1 MPRTQIP
8 TKGGGRGSRGGKCNR
23 GGRNARGGRGNDL
36 QQSKAPTSTNERANE
51 KTLIGFKLRGGRL
64 AARKKTGRLI
74 EDDSLNYFLLFVLK
88 EVTYDSELKK

>member
-8 TKGGGRGSRGGKCNR
+8 TKGGGRGSRDGKCNR

-51 KTLIGFKLRGGRL
+51 KTTNDSDWFQ
-64 AARKKTGRLI
+64 AAWRQTGHKDKDR
-74 EDDSLNYFLLFVLK
+74 
-88 EVTYDSELKK
+88 